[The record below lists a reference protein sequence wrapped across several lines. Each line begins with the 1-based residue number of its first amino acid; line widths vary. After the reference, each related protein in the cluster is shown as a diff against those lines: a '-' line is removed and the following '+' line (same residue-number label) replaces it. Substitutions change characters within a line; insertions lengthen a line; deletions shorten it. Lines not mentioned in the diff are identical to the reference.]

1 MLRGLAVPHPSPAG
15 PMRPEDPRRGS
26 LVTIPWPSALRAAET
41 LQCERSL
48 RQRQLANLRRTVALA
63 PSAGLSR
70 QIGVGLDLGELGGCK
85 ACAPRRSIRTTIGGI
100 PVPRRRPPSG
110 RDDRRHATGFV
121 RGCRTKRSGCTNDTT
136 GVLADL
142 AGARQA
148 DILTFRDQNGLTQN
162 GGLCAGRARTLR
174 LAVFTRQPRPK
185 DVMSSPSAPTC
196 RDLLSSSAERVRAGV
211 QTVEL
216 EEAPSE
222 HRNGT

>member
-26 LVTIPWPSALRAAET
+26 LVTIPSALGPASSRT
-41 LQCERSL
+41 LECERSL

-70 QIGVGLDLGELGGCK
+70 QIGVSWTSASSVAERLARPEDPLGPQL
-85 ACAPRRSIRTTIGGI
+85 AQFPS
-100 PVPRRRPPSG
+100 RRRPPSG

-148 DILTFRDQNGLTQN
+148 DILTFRDQNGSTQN

-185 DVMSSPSAPTC
+185 DVMSSLSGVTC
-196 RDLLSSSAERVRAGV
+196 RDLLSSSVERVRVGLV
-211 QTVEL
+211 TVEL
-216 EEAPSE
+216 EEAPCE